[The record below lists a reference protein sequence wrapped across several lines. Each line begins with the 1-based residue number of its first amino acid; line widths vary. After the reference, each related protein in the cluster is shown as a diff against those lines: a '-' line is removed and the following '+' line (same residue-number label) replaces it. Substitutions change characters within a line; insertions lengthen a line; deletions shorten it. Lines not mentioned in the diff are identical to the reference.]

1 MKNIDE
7 SKLDTYFMHKALL
20 EAKKAEKIGEVP
32 IGAVIVKDNKIIA
45 RGYNR
50 REIDHD
56 PLAHAEILAIKKAAK
71 KLGRWRLSD
80 CTLYVTLEP
89 CPMCAGAIVNA
100 RMVRLVFGCSDP
112 KAGAVQTLFQI
123 GQDKRLNHCL
133 KMTVGVEANASSHLL
148 TSFFKKL
155 RD

>member
-1 MKNIDE
+1 
-7 SKLDTYFMHKALL
+7 
-20 EAKKAEKIGEVP
+20 
-32 IGAVIVKDNKIIA
+32 
-45 RGYNR
+45 
-50 REIDHD
+50 
-56 PLAHAEILAIKKAAK
+56 
-71 KLGRWRLSD
+71 
-80 CTLYVTLEP
+80 
-89 CPMCAGAIVNA
+89 IVNA